1 MPALFSRLSRPSASS
16 SARRRAGIR
25 SVAAAIGLAVTLPL
39 LASCS
44 APAAE
49 AREIGGTLDEII
61 VLAQAEGMVQLIAY
75 PETWA
80 NYGESFAGFEAKY
93 GVKVEV
99 ASPNASSGEEL
110 SAVKNLKGQ
119 STQPDVLD
127 IGYSFTQPAIDQDL
141 LDIYVPTQIAEVPDG
156 LKDPE
161 GYWVGAY
168 YGVLSIGVNA
178 DEVDVPASFADLK
191 DPQYKGKI
199 TISDPRDGAS
209 SLATVFAAALANGGS
224 LDNIQPG
231 IDYFADLAAGGYLVN
246 SVSNAAALSTGEAA
260 VTFDW
265 NYNYSGLEAEM
276 TQSAVDLQVLVPGDG
291 VFGNYYAQPITNDSP
306 QPNAARLWV
315 EWLLSDEGAISYAKS
330 GAVPARYAAMDAAGT
345 LPQEARD
352 ALPSADILAQIKFP
366 TLDQAAA
373 ATELI
378 VDQWGAR
385 VAGQ

>member
-1 MPALFSRLSRPSASS
+1 MPALFSRLSRQSS

-39 LASCS
+39 LAGCS
-44 APAAE
+44 APTAE
-49 AREIGGTLDEII
+49 AREIGGTLEEII
-61 VLAQAEGMVQLIAY
+61 ALAQEEGMVQLIAY

-127 IGYSFTQPAIDQDL
+127 IGYSFTQPAIDQAL
-141 LDIYVPTQIAEVPDG
+141 LDIYVPTQIDEVPDG

-178 DEVDVPASFADLK
+178 DEVDVPALFADLK

-199 TISDPRDGAS
+199 TIGDPRDGAS

-291 VFGNYYAQPITNDSP
+291 VFGNYYAQPITIDSP

-352 ALPSADILAQIKFP
+352 ALPSADTLAQINFP

-373 ATELI
+373 ATELV